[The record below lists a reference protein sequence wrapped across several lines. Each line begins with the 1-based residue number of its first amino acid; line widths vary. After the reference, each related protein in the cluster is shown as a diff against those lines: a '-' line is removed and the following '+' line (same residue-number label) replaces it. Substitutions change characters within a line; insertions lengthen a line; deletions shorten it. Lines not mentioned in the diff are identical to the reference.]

1 MEKCKELGLAKS
13 IGVSNFNIQQ
23 LERLLGNSKTV
34 PVVNQVEVNTKTN
47 HQIFIFIIYK
57 NFL

>member
-47 HQIFIFIIYK
+47 HQIFIFI
-57 NFL
+57 FL